1 MDFKYK
7 EEVYRGSDKVS
18 LKKKKEKSYNMTNK
32 DSTFPNL
39 AMLLFWTFYLPGSF
53 LYQSWSPLLYFTSF
67 FSSSWKLLA
76 CFSSEQ
82 SSVFQITT

>member
-18 LKKKKEKSYNMTNK
+18 LKKKKEKSYMTNK

-39 AMLLFWTFYLPGSF
+39 AMLLF
-53 LYQSWSPLLYFTSF
+53 
-67 FSSSWKLLA
+67 
-76 CFSSEQ
+76 
-82 SSVFQITT
+82 